1 MALTKNFK
9 LAKKLGLF
17 FIAMFLFRTVYD
29 YHSDQYQ
36 WSIISYKDT
45 NISDNFISD
54 NPIRAERNR
63 SALDVDQ
70 IEDNTLEKNPKPSYS
85 IHPRNEFQKFVKAKN
100 PSVYDIYK
108 FPEYHSKWQNYT
120 YQSLIKMTQEEKKS
134 FFQYKENQYA
144 KHAQWIRNLCK
155 KFQNDARVRKTN
167 ICEPSPHRKQII
179 LLLPVPTSTLGIQ
192 VKI

>member
-1 MALTKNFK
+1 MAISTNFK

-17 FIAMFLFRTVYD
+17 FIPIILFYNF
-29 YHSDQYQ
+29 HSNH
-36 WSIISYKDT
+36 WSIISYEDT

-54 NPIRAERNR
+54 NPIKAERNR

-100 PSVYDIYK
+100 PTVYDIYK

-120 YQSLIKMTQEEKKS
+120 YQSLIKMTQAEKKS

-179 LLLPVPTSTLGIQ
+179 ILLHVPTLGIQ